1 MSAYPL
7 MLDGPQLVAL
17 VVGGGGVAT
26 RKVRALLESGA
37 TVRVVAPSV
46 SEELAALATPA
57 PHGAGVGRLTI
68 ERREYADDDASAAM
82 LVIAATDRRDVN
94 ARVAADARALGRLI
108 NVADAP
114 DDGNCT
120 TAATHRAGELT
131 IAVSAGGVPAAAA
144 RVRDLVAERVDAR
157 YAEVVGRLVEI
168 RRRTIAERGSTA
180 WRAAVERLVGEDFC
194 PAVESGVLMERLAT
208 WD

>member
-7 MLDGPQLVAL
+7 MLDGAQLVAL

-37 TVRVVAPSV
+37 TVRVVAPNV
-46 SEELAALATPA
+46 SEELAALATDADRGP
-57 PHGAGVGRLTI
+57 RLTI
-68 ERREYADDDASAAM
+68 ERREYASGDADAAT

-94 ARVAADARALGRLI
+94 ARVATDARALGRLV

-114 DDGNCT
+114 EEGNCA

-157 YAEVVGRLVEI
+157 YAEVVERLVAI
-168 RRRTIAERGSTA
+168 RRHTIAGRGSAA
-180 WRAAVERLVGEDFC
+180 WRAAVEQLVGEDFC